1 MKTAY
6 FWREKSRSKI
16 VFICHMENLA
26 CSNICLAVGP
36 GMAKVVKKILN
47 FDWIGMSEAE
57 FLKAG
62 STNPPTFDPGLR
74 CYITIRLRKLL
85 IDPYVLLDI

>member
-1 MKTAY
+1 
-6 FWREKSRSKI
+6 
-16 VFICHMENLA
+16 MENLA

-74 CYITIRLRKLL
+74 C
-85 IDPYVLLDI
+85 

>member
-1 MKTAY
+1 
-6 FWREKSRSKI
+6 
-16 VFICHMENLA
+16 MENLA
-26 CSNICLAVGP
+26 CTNICLAVRV
-36 GMAKVVKKILN
+36 AKVVKKILN

-85 IDPYVLLDI
+85 IDPMSFWIFGLKTVTTEWNVLY